1 VIVPLI
7 KSYLSQGTSRET
19 LWSILITVVYSVL
32 TPLGI
37 ILLARWLGAAQFGVY
52 AFAMAVV
59 TLLAIPAGLG
69 LPSVVIRF
77 VSEYHFRGD
86 WARIRGLLGFAN
98 RSVLVASLVLMALL
112 VLVAGFPRFGLDSEY
127 RYALYLAA
135 PLVVLLGLEE
145 LRSAALKGVDR
156 VLVGQIPEMV
166 VRPAVFLAGVLVLM
180 AAPVQAD
187 AQTALWLYLTAA
199 LVAFVLWVR
208 CCLLRTVRPHMRGLV
223 AVSDTPVWVRTAL
236 PLLLLGGV
244 QIIGAQMDL
253 ILLGLY
259 RSSEETGVYRAT
271 FQVAQLVTF
280 AWIAVNTV
288 IAPKLSRL
296 QVAGDRSGL
305 QTLVVQAN
313 RVTFVLALPVALV
326 CLVAGEQVLGLV
338 FGVEYRVGYLALSIL
353 VGGRLVNAL
362 LGSSSTVMRMTG
374 LERQA
379 LRGIV
384 AGTLVNLVL
393 NVLLIPRWG
402 IEGAAVAST
411 AGLVVWNVMLAVEVR
426 RRLNIR
432 ILSAP

>member
-199 LVAFVLWVR
+199 LVAFVLGAVL
-208 CCLLRTVRPHMRGLV
+208 LLRTVRPHMRGLV

-296 QVAGDRSGL
+296 QVAGDRPGL

>member
-7 KSYLSQGTSRET
+7 KSFLSQGTSRET

-69 LPSVVIRF
+69 LPSVIIRF
-77 VSEYHFRGD
+77 ASEYHFRGD

-112 VLVAGFPRFGLDSEY
+112 VLVAGFPRFGLDAEY
-127 RYALYLAA
+127 RHALYLAA

-145 LRSAALKGVDR
+145 LRSAALKGLDR
-156 VLVGQIPEMV
+156 VLVGQIPEML
-166 VRPAVFLAGVLVLM
+166 VRPAVFLAGVLILM

-199 LVAFVLWVR
+199 LVAFILGAVL
-208 CCLLRTVRPHMRGLV
+208 LLSTVRPHLRGLD
-223 AVSDTPVWVRTAL
+223 AVSDTPMWVRTAL

-244 QIIGAQMDL
+244 QVIGAQMDL

-313 RVTFVLALPVALV
+313 RVTFVLALPVALL
-326 CLVAGEQVLGLV
+326 CLLAGEQVLGLV
-338 FGVEYRVGYLALSIL
+338 FGAEYRVGYTALAIL
-353 VGGRLVNAL
+353 VVGRLVNAL

-432 ILSAP
+432 ILYAP